1 MRETLPP
8 SGSGFTGG
16 FLLGYV
22 HLLDKEVEDKG
33 VPFVVKFDAAK
44 INVEWPVLT
53 SLFCVAGGDVM
64 GSPFS

>member
-1 MRETLPP
+1 MGETLPP

-22 HLLDKEVEDKG
+22 YLLDKEVEDKG

-53 SLFCVAGGDVM
+53 GLVCVAGGDVM
-64 GSPFS
+64 SSPFS

>member
-1 MRETLPP
+1 MGETLPP

-22 HLLDKEVEDKG
+22 YLLDKEVEDKG

-44 INVEWPVLT
+44 IGYGYEQ
-53 SLFCVAGGDVM
+53 DVRIR
-64 GSPFS
+64 